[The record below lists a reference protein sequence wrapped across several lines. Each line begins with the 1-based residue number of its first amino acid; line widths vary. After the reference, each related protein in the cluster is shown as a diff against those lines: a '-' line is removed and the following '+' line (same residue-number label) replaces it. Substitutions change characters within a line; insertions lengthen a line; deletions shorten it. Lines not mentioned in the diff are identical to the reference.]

1 MIVIENMLDSWMAA
15 MWRASWQ
22 GGLMALAVWFFLLI
36 VPSIP
41 ARFQSWLWR
50 LVMLKFL
57 VAFLWQVPLELPLL
71 RAGEST
77 VSMAN
82 VFSLDDAIPPE
93 SVYLLTDQSPNI
105 VQPIWIAFV
114 VWIVIVQ
121 WQFARLALACRNAR
135 QLRGGCRLTE
145 NKQLLKVLKRSSR
158 LIGFS
163 TPPLVFESKGQGSP
177 LLVGILRPA
186 IVLPNITL
194 SRLNASEQRLVI
206 SHELAHVARRD
217 LIWSLVAAVIRAVFF
232 FHPLAWVSERK
243 LGLTQEMAADEL
255 AIEIQMHDPAKY
267 ASLLVSVVSKLGP
280 VRIIP
285 TMSVGAVGTN
295 NTLKQR
301 LYAMRFMKTV
311 SPQSAIVYGLVLGL
325 VAVPCLVP
333 CTFVATT
340 ISAAEQSESKE
351 STIIGKFVSVKD
363 GILKVGAV
371 DERSEAPKEYEW
383 KIAEETKV
391 ISHIRGAAK
400 EGTARDAFK
409 LWEPGAMIVVKLID
423 NKVMFVELGKKNSAD
438 RVPERSADGS
448 SQAVKSGWGEFVS
461 FKSGTLTLESNAG
474 IPLSW
479 SNIQHAKTMV
489 WNQDAGVYAPK
500 SSSEALGQI
509 KPRTWTSVRI
519 NKDEIVIHVG
529 AKKGQVTGTL
539 VSFKNDRLLMLGQN
553 LGESFTKKY
562 GNNMQFNKFRDDVPF
577 YESIDG
583 SEYKLIGTANKLLG
597 NVEEGTILTVHSEGD
612 DNITRIDMG
621 TPRKK

>member
-22 GGLMALAVWFFLLI
+22 GGLMALVVWFFLLI

-50 LVMLKFL
+50 MVMLKFL
-57 VAFLWQVPLELPLL
+57 VAFLWQAPLELPLL

-93 SVYLLTDQSPNI
+93 SVYLLTDQSLNI

-114 VWIVIVQ
+114 VWIAIVL
-121 WQFARLALACRNAR
+121 WQFSRLALACRNAR

-206 SHELAHVARRD
+206 SHELAHVVRRD

-280 VRIIP
+280 VRLVP
-285 TMSVGAVGTN
+285 TMSVGAVGSN

-301 LYAMRFMKTV
+301 LFAMRFMKLSPRKVPSYTV
-311 SPQSAIVYGLVLGL
+311 SCWGLSLYHAWYPVLLLQRLFQQRNSPGRRSQPSL
-325 VAVPCLVP
+325 VNSYL
-333 CTFVATT
+333 
-340 ISAAEQSESKE
+340 SK
-351 STIIGKFVSVKD
+351 
-363 GILKVGAV
+363 
-371 DERSEAPKEYEW
+371 
-383 KIAEETKV
+383 
-391 ISHIRGAAK
+391 
-400 EGTARDAFK
+400 TA
-409 LWEPGAMIVVKLID
+409 
-423 NKVMFVELGKKNSAD
+423 S
-438 RVPERSADGS
+438 
-448 SQAVKSGWGEFVS
+448 
-461 FKSGTLTLESNAG
+461 
-474 IPLSW
+474 
-479 SNIQHAKTMV
+479 
-489 WNQDAGVYAPK
+489 
-500 SSSEALGQI
+500 
-509 KPRTWTSVRI
+509 
-519 NKDEIVIHVG
+519 
-529 AKKGQVTGTL
+529 
-539 VSFKNDRLLMLGQN
+539 
-553 LGESFTKKY
+553 
-562 GNNMQFNKFRDDVPF
+562 
-577 YESIDG
+577 
-583 SEYKLIGTANKLLG
+583 
-597 NVEEGTILTVHSEGD
+597 
-612 DNITRIDMG
+612 
-621 TPRKK
+621 

>member
-50 LVMLKFL
+50 MVMLKFL
-57 VAFLWQVPLELPLL
+57 VAFLWQAPLELPLL

-93 SVYLLTDQSPNI
+93 SVYLLTDQSLNI
-105 VQPIWIAFV
+105 AQPIWIAFV
-114 VWIVIVQ
+114 VWIAIVL

-206 SHELAHVARRD
+206 SHELAHVVRRD

-280 VRIIP
+280 VRLVP
-285 TMSVGAVGTN
+285 TMSVGAVGSN

-301 LYAMRFMKTV
+301 LFAMRFMKTV
-311 SPQSAIVYGLVLGL
+311 SPQGAIVYGLVLGL

-340 ISAAEQSESKE
+340 ISAAEQSGSKE

-371 DERSEAPKEYEW
+371 DERSESPKEYEW

-409 LWEPGAMIVVKLID
+409 LWEPGAMIAVKLID
-423 NKVMFVELGKKNSAD
+423 NKVMFVELGKKSSAD

-461 FKSGTLTLESNAG
+461 FKGGTLTLESNAG

-479 SNIQHAKTMV
+479 NNLQHAKTMV
-489 WNQDAGVYAPK
+489 WNQEAGVYAPK

-529 AKKGQVTGTL
+529 AKKGRVTGTL

-562 GNNMQFNKFRDDVPF
+562 GNNMQFNKFRGDVPF

-583 SEYKLIGTANKLLG
+583 SEYKLIGAANKLLG